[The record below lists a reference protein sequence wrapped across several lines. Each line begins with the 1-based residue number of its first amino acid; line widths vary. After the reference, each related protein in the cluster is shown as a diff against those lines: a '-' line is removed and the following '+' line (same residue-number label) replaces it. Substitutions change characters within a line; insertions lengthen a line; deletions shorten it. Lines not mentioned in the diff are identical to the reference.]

1 MNADGLLLG
10 LLVLAYVGSILAGN
24 RTIHGFGLPSGAEYL
39 LLGFVL
45 GPHALGVVNRSLL
58 GTFQPILI
66 VGAAW
71 IALVAGIGYDRV
83 AERRVRPVRALAGV
97 AWALVVG
104 AGVAASV
111 YVALGWVSD
120 LRGNERVVFAFAAGI
135 VSCETTRHAVRWVVE
150 RHGARGPLSDT
161 LADLSRTSSLVP
173 ALGLAVLFAAVPV
186 AGLPDIG
193 TLARVGI
200 TLGIG
205 CLLGLVATL
214 LLGREFRHDESW
226 GILLGTS
233 LLGMGVSERLGLSGV
248 ATSFAMGLTVALVS
262 KHGADLKA
270 MVTPTERPVALPI
283 TVFAGAFVDINA
295 TPFVP
300 TIIGVA
306 LGARVLLELPRSA
319 LISSFWR
326 RRPGRSPGLALSMA
340 STGTFSLAAAVA
352 IATRFHETIGASA
365 LVIAAAGVLFG
376 ELVGPLSL
384 RRALERAGEIS
395 SGDSETPPPVAPKPA
410 STTAPSHSPK
420 LEKPRG
426 SAP

>member
-1 MNADGLLLG
+1 VNADGLLLG

-45 GPHALGVVNRSLL
+45 GPHVLGVVNRSLL
-58 GTFQPILI
+58 DNFRPVLI

-83 AERRVRPVRALAGV
+83 GQRRVRPLRTLSGIVMSTA
-97 AWALVVG
+97 VG

-111 YVALGWVSD
+111 YFALELTDQLGGFD
-120 LRGNERVVFAFAAGI
+120 RLLFALSVGA

-150 RHGARGPLSDT
+150 RHGAKGPFSDA
-161 LADLSRTSSLVP
+161 LADLSRASSLVP
-173 ALGLAVLFAAVPV
+173 AAALAVLFASQPLR
-186 AGLPDIG
+186 GLPDLGI
-193 TLARVGI
+193 LPRVGI

-205 CLLGLVATL
+205 CLLGLVAAL
-214 LLGREFRHDESW
+214 LLGREFRRDESW

-233 LLGMGVSERLGLSGV
+233 LLGMGVAERLGLSGV

-262 KHGADLKA
+262 QHGAELKA

-283 TVFAGAFVDINA
+283 AVFAGAFVDIHA
-295 TPFVP
+295 APFIPIIIAVAVVCRLVLELVRGALLSAFLRAPSASVP
-300 TIIGVA
+300 A
-306 LGARVLLELPRSA
+306 LG
-319 LISSFWR
+319 F
-326 RRPGRSPGLALSMA
+326 GMA
-340 STGTFSLAAAVA
+340 STGALSLAAALA

-365 LVIAAAGVLFG
+365 LVVAAAFVLVG

-384 RRALERAGEIS
+384 RRALERVREIS
-395 SGDSETPPPVAPKPA
+395 DDSLTPPPPGVEVTRPEGKP
-410 STTAPSHSPK
+410 S
-420 LEKPRG
+420 
-426 SAP
+426 